1 MSIMQSVETMPF
13 DERLHRS
20 FMDLNEVRRK
30 HHEYIKAKHKISGLE
45 MEIIQW
51 IILNGKQRMK
61 DISEHFNVKFSTLTN
76 IIDKIESQKLVSRKN
91 SKNDRR
97 VVYLEATRKG
107 EKLYADYSN
116 HIQVVA
122 QMMAKEMSDEQFGI
136 LLEGLEKMAEIAGRQ
151 A

>member
-1 MSIMQSVETMPF
+1 MQSVETMPF

-30 HHEYIKAKHKISGLE
+30 HHEYIKAKYKITGLE
-45 MEIIQW
+45 MEILQW
-51 IILNGKQRMK
+51 IILHGKKRMK

-76 IIDKIESQKLVSRKN
+76 IIDKVEGQKLVTRRN

-97 VVYLEATRKG
+97 VVYLEATKKG
-107 EKLYADYSN
+107 EKMYENYTN
-116 HIQVVA
+116 YIRVMA
-122 QMMAKEMSDEQFGI
+122 QLMAQEMEGDQFEI
-136 LLEGLEKMAEIAGRQ
+136 LVEGLEKLADLAGTK